1 MTGKTNDSTAPL
13 ELIVLTPHGEAVDVH
28 CDSVHLTVCD
38 DETGH
43 GGGQVGFHRGHLP
56 AVLALGDGPAVYY
69 TMPGWKGDI
78 GFIAA
83 VHGKFCASCNR
94 VRLTSQGFLR
104 PCLASEA
111 GCDLKALLRSG
122 AADEELLTAIRTTIW
137 EKPQEHHFE
146 LKQDIPATRGMYR
159 IGG

>member
-56 AVLALGDGPAVYY
+56 AVLALGDGPA
-69 TMPGWKGDI
+69 D
-78 GFIAA
+78 
-83 VHGKFCASCNR
+83 
-94 VRLTSQGFLR
+94 
-104 PCLASEA
+104 
-111 GCDLKALLRSG
+111 ALLHGEAVFHTVVQGGFASVRNDVIRIITDR
-122 AADEELLTAIRTTIW
+122 AVETEEKSDT
-137 EKPQEHHFE
+137 ENE
-146 LKQDIPATRGMYR
+146 D
-159 IGG
+159 